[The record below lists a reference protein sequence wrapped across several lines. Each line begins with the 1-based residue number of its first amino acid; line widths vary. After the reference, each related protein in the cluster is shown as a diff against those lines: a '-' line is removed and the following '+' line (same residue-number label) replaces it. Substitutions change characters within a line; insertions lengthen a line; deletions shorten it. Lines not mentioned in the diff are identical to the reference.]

1 MNRER
6 RDFVKG
12 AGMAVAAA
20 AVAGQVGPAAAQPKP
35 VYEIYAAKY
44 AGPFITDLIAWME
57 TYDKVRAKA
66 SAVDL
71 CFQATT
77 QACCSTIRRLPR
89 TLPASPRVVAEA
101 RGRRRVLLAVPAIL
115 LRDPGDCQLL
125 GCNVTAF

>member
-1 MNRER
+1 MGESTMNRER

-35 VYEIYAAKY
+35 AYEIYAAKY

-71 CFQATT
+71 CFPGHDAGM
-77 QACCSTIRRLPR
+77 LLNYPK
-89 TLPASPRVVAEA
+89 VAEDVT
-101 RGRRRVLLAVPAIL
+101 RLA
-115 LRDPGDCQLL
+115 
-125 GCNVTAF
+125 